1 MTMNRFLVV
10 SFLVFILGVAA
21 LYSGVN
27 RVPFRQQGGTH
38 EMHKSSLQVVAYN
51 DTRLGM
57 AMPDNGRDFH
67 LWLKKGELSI

>member
-38 EMHKSSLQVVAYN
+38 EMHKSSLQVAYN
-51 DTRLGM
+51 DTRPTVT
-57 AMPDNGRDFH
+57 MPANSPDFS
-67 LWLKKGELSI
+67 LWLKKGELIL